1 MVVALSGPEGET
13 EVIMAGATDVTEV
26 VGAGLMPDGAGLVN
40 GCVCCIFTVAFGNA
54 DPPPLEGSTGRLM
67 RAVSF
72 FGEAGFE
79 TMPDA
84 GCTAADDGG
93 AGLRGMVGF
102 PLSGG
107 GFGGGIE
114 PLSGFKEG
122 GGGSGDPGGRGGGGG
137 IEPEAGRMT
146 FEVSFFGA
154 CGAGCTPD
162 SGMFT
167 RTVSR
172 LATGPSV
179 LGGSVM
185 RMVSLLAGSSWGRLE
200 GFSSAIS
207 V

>member
-1 MVVALSGPEGET
+1 MSVALSGSEGET
-13 EVIMAGATDVTEV
+13 EVVMAEATEV
-26 VGAGLMPDGAGLVN
+26 IEVAGAGLTPDGAGFVK
-40 GCVCCIFTVAFGNA
+40 GCVCCIFTVAFGKA

-79 TMPDA
+79 TMPVAD
-84 GCTAADDGG
+84 GCTAPDGG
-93 AGLRGMVGF
+93 AGLSGTVGL

-122 GGGSGDPGGRGGGGG
+122 GGGIGAPGGRGGGGG
-137 IEPEAGRMT
+137 TEPEAGKVT
-146 FEVSFFGA
+146 FEVSFFGV

-185 RMVSLLAGSSWGRLE
+185 RMVSLFAGSS
-200 GFSSAIS
+200 
-207 V
+207 